1 MIYLAF
7 AVLTSASIALIFKF
21 SEGRSMDRY
30 VVTSFNYLSA
40 SLVSLVIIRA
50 NKIKLPFISF
60 PVHLKELI
68 DIFPPSRGISDLES
82 SLIWAFIVGVPAGL
96 FFFLAFIY
104 YQKGINENGAGL
116 AGAFSK
122 IGILIPMSISI
133 VLWKE
138 IPTTLQSVGIVLSII
153 SILIVNISFKRL
165 SLDRLRL
172 TLLALFLFSGL
183 AEFSNKVFQKY
194 GLVDQKLVFLFFVF
208 FTAFLISAG
217 FLLWRNKGPKPG
229 AMITGM
235 VVGMPNLFCSYFLIL
250 ALDEIKASVVF
261 PVYTATTIVLINLGG
276 YLIYK
281 ERLERKERLSI
292 GLTVIALVLINI
304 S

>member
-1 MIYLAF
+1 MIYLGF
-7 AVLTSASIALIFKF
+7 AILTSASIALIFKY

-30 VVTSFNYLSA
+30 VVTSFNYLAA
-40 SLVSLVIIRA
+40 SLVSALIIA
-50 NKIKLPFISF
+50 ASDLEFPFVSITLSADDLAA
-60 PVHLKELI
+60 V
-68 DIFPPSRGISDLES
+68 FPPSGGLD
-82 SLIWAFIVGVPAGL
+82 SLKASLTWAFVVGVPAGI

-133 VLWKE
+133 IAWNE
-138 IPTTLQSVGIVLSII
+138 IPTTLQTIGIALSVI
-153 SILIVNISFKRL
+153 SILLVHVSFQQF

-194 GLVDQKLVFLFFVF
+194 GLIDHKMVFLFFVF

-217 FLLWRNKGPKPG
+217 FLLWRNKTPEPR
-229 AMITGM
+229 AMITGFI
-235 VVGMPNLFCSYFLIL
+235 VGLPNLFCSYFLIL
-250 ALDEIKASVVF
+250 ALNGIKASVVF
-261 PVYTATTIVLINLGG
+261 PIYTATTIVLINIGG
-276 YLIYK
+276 YLIFS
-281 ERLERKERLSI
+281 ERLKARERVSI
-292 GLTVIALVLINI
+292 ALTVVALILINI